1 MKKQIKIE
9 QIKLFRKNLDDNKLV
24 RIARNA
30 AVRNEITDLAMN
42 WEAYRQI
49 DHTFSDVVTGEMKV
63 TNQKSSGRCWGF
75 AGLNLMRIYLGR
87 KYKLKRLEFSQN
99 YFMFW
104 DKLEK
109 ANYFLNNILDTLE
122 EDWNSR
128 LIMHLLDDPIQDGG
142 QWDMFV
148 NLIEKYGVVPQ
159 TSMPESHQSSNSM
172 RMNRMITRKLR
183 EFAKTL
189 RDTHSKGASR
199 DELQGSRDTM
209 LENVYQM
216 LTISLGMPPETFQWQ
231 VRNKDDEF
239 IRLDEMTP
247 RDFYHNVVG
256 LELRDYVCL
265 INAPMVDK
273 SFNEVYTIQYLG
285 NVVEGDTIRYI
296 NLEIDALKKYAIQSI
311 QDDAPVWFG
320 CDVGKHF
327 HRDLGVMDIDLYD
340 FELFY
345 GTNFN
350 LDKGGR
356 LEYGDSRMTHA
367 MLFTGVNLEN
377 GRPTKW
383 RVENSWG
390 EKPGK
395 KGYDI
400 MSDSW
405 FNEYLYE
412 IVINKK
418 YLPKNV
424 LDLLKKEPVI
434 LPPWD
439 PMGALAK

>member
-1 MKKQIKIE
+1 MEYKITKRMLESFDRNIGKNRLIKM
-9 QIKLFRKNLDDNKLV
+9 
-24 RIARNA
+24 ARNA
-30 AVRNEITDLAMN
+30 AVHGEVTDLAMN
-42 WEAYRQI
+42 WEAYSQI
-49 DHTFSDVVTGEMKV
+49 DHTFSEIVTGEMKV
-63 TNQKSSGRCWGF
+63 TDQKSSGRCWGF
-75 AGLNLMRIYLGR
+75 AGLNLLRILLGR
-87 KYKLKRLEFSQN
+87 KYNLKQFEFSQN

-109 ANYFLNNILDTLE
+109 ANYFLQNILKTLD

-128 LIMHLLDDPIQDGG
+128 LIMHLLIDPIQDGG

-159 TSMPESHQSSNSM
+159 VAMPESHQSSNSS

-183 EFAKTL
+183 ECAKIL
-189 RDTHSKGASR
+189 RSEHNSGVSTK
-199 DELQGSRDTM
+199 ELIKQKEKM
-209 LENVYQM
+209 LEVVYQM
-216 LTISLGMPPETFQWQ
+216 LVISLGTPPKTFQWQ
-231 VRNKDDEF
+231 ARNKEKKF
-239 IRLDEMTP
+239 IRLDPMNPQE
-247 RDFYHNVVG
+247 FYKETLGIN
-256 LELRDYVCL
+256 LRDYLCL

-273 SFNEVYTIQYLG
+273 KFNEVYTIDYLG
-285 NVVEGDTIRYI
+285 NVVEGEIIKYV
-296 NLEIDALKKYAIQSI
+296 NLEIDQLKKFATTSI
-311 QDDAPVWFG
+311 QNDEPVWFG

-327 HRDLGVMDIDLYD
+327 HRNLGVMDMELFN

-345 GTNFN
+345 STEFG

-356 LEYGDSRMTHA
+356 LEYGDSMMTHA

-377 GRPTKW
+377 NKPTKW

-390 EKPGK
+390 EKGGK

-400 MSDSW
+400 MTDSW

-418 YLPKNV
+418 YLSPEI
-424 LDLLKKEPVI
+424 KKTAKKPPI
-434 LPPWD
+434 SLPPWD
-439 PMGALAK
+439 PMGALAF

>member
-9 QIKLFRKNLDDNKLV
+9 QIKLFRKNLDDNKLI

-122 EDWNSR
+122 EDWKSR

-216 LTISLGMPPETFQWQ
+216 LTISLGTPPETFQWQ

-247 RDFYHNVVG
+247 RDFYHDVIG

-285 NVVEGDTIRYI
+285 NVVEGNIIRYI

-367 MLFTGVNLEN
+367 MLFTGVNLEK

-390 EKPGK
+390 EKPGE

-424 LDLLKKEPVI
+424 LDLLKKEPVT